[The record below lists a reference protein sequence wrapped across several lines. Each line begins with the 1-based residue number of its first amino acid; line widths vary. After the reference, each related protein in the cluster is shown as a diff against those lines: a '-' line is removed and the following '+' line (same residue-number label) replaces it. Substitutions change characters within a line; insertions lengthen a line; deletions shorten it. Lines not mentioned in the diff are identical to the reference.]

1 MIRSR
6 LKISNQ
12 EYSMKRW
19 FSSSLI
25 LFAVVTVVFA
35 QKADVP
41 LNPGSLVE
49 AERAFAAASVAKGTR
64 DAFLENL
71 ADDSVLFHPGPVD
84 GKKWWRE
91 QPVRPGVLTWQP
103 IFASVSRAGDLG
115 YTTGPWEFREKSLDD
130 KPVASGYFVSIWK
143 RQAGGVWKVVL
154 DLGTRNPQPQ
164 TPAPVLQVPRDYPVN
179 TKSKPK
185 VDVEA
190 ARSTLIKTEDDFSKL
205 LAGKNTVDSFLSYL
219 ADDVRLY
226 RTNAFPVIG
235 KEASGVALAAKPG
248 QLTWQNVKTDVSTS
262 GDLGYTYGAYEF
274 KASGDS
280 KTTESGNYMRIWKK
294 QANGKWRVVL
304 DLLNPIPPA
313 TAN

>member
-1 MIRSR
+1 
-6 LKISNQ
+6 
-12 EYSMKRW
+12 MKKW
-19 FSSSLI
+19 FSSLLI
-25 LFAVVTVVFA
+25 LFAVVIVVFA

-64 DAFLENL
+64 EAFLENL
-71 ADDSVLFHPGPVD
+71 ADDAVTFNPGPVD

-91 QPVRPGVLTWQP
+91 QPVRPGVLTWKP
-103 IFASVSRAGDLG
+103 IFVSVSRAGDLG

-130 KPVASGYFVSIWK
+130 RPVAFGYFVSIWK
-143 RQAGGVWKVVL
+143 KQVNGVWKVVL
-154 DLGTRNPQPQ
+154 DLGTRNPQPP
-164 TPAPVLQVPRDYPVN
+164 TPVPDLLIPRDKQIN
-179 TKSKPK
+179 TKAQTK
-185 VDVEA
+185 VDIETVRA
-190 ARSTLIKTEDDFSKL
+190 ALIKTENDFSKL
-205 LAGKNTVDSFLSYL
+205 LAGNNTVDSFLSYL

-226 RTNAFPVIG
+226 RTNAFPVVG
-235 KEASGVALAAKPG
+235 KEATRVALAAKPG
-248 QLTWQNVKTDVSTS
+248 QLTWQNAKADVSTS
-262 GDLGYTYGAYEF
+262 GDLGYTYGTYEL
-274 KASGDS
+274 KIIGDS